1 MSAYPRKRT
10 FVAAMG
16 MSALPPKAYM
26 CSAIRDVRFVPIA
39 DIAPTDYFKKVVGNA
54 GAQRT
59 GCEIAFADTT
69 GRRAASAMA
78 MPRPLA
84 MQA

>member
-1 MSAYPRKRT
+1 MFAFPKKRT
-10 FVAAMG
+10 LKVVGG
-16 MSALPPKAYM
+16 MSAK
-26 CSAIRDVRFVPIA
+26 CPIA

>member
-1 MSAYPRKRT
+1 MNRLFASVLIAAAVSVSAAGPDDH
-10 FVAAMG
+10 G
-16 MSALPPKAYM
+16 
-26 CSAIRDVRFVPIA
+26 VRFTPESGHVRCNI
-39 DIAPTDYFKKVVGNA
+39 FKKVVRNA

-59 GCEIAFADTT
+59 GCEIAFADTA
-69 GRRAASAMA
+69 GRCAASAMA